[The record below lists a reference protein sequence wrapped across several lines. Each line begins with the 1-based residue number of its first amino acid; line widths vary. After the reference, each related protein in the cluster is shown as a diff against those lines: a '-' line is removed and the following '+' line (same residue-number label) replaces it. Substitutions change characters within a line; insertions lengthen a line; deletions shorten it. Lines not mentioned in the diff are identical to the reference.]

1 MYSLK
6 KTTLT
11 IHFILLT
18 CIAFCNCWD
27 VDFLNENKN
36 VVNLFHNSL
45 IKKFKKEF
53 FKLNNDNNRFDSD
66 ESEIIP
72 YEDLLEII
80 KQILNR
86 NIL

>member
-1 MYSLK
+1 MEH
-6 KTTLT
+6 TNFNFTP
-11 IHFILLT
+11 I
-18 CIAFCNCWD
+18 
-27 VDFLNENKN
+27 E
-36 VVNLFHNSL
+36 
-45 IKKFKKEF
+45 KKFKKEF